1 MTYITIPII
10 IFIIVFAIYKQKS
23 FKGKMEGVS
32 FYGEESL
39 QITRTIIPDKEEI
52 TFISCGTNR
61 ATETK
66 AMFKASA
73 RSHITNTTSGDFKHF
88 DYYIV
93 AKTVSQIYFIPVKI
107 VGKWKLTLQ
116 LNSKMKTKV
125 YPIENLQQEIVKHK
139 PNATLPSIDIK
150 FTANSDSSHLV
161 QFYDGFGE
169 FEELLK

>member
-10 IFIIVFAIYKQKS
+10 VCIIAFAIYKQKS
-23 FKGKMEGVS
+23 FKGKMTGVS

-39 QITRTIIPDKEEI
+39 QIARTIIPDKEEI

-61 ATETK
+61 DTETK

-73 RSHITNTTSGDFKHF
+73 TYNLTNSSTGDFKHF

-93 AKTVSQIYFIPVKI
+93 AKTTNQIYFIPVKI
-107 VGKWKLTLQ
+107 VGTFKLALQ
-116 LNSKMKTKV
+116 LNPKMKTKV
-125 YPIENLQQEIVKHK
+125 YSIENLQQEIVKHK
-139 PNATLPSIDIK
+139 PNTTLPSIDIK
-150 FTANSDSSHLV
+150 FTTNSDSSHLV

-169 FEELLK
+169 FDNK